1 VIVKRILEEYLAGSW
16 VNPDPAEPKSIDAFL
31 SNMIKVW
38 YHMGYDY
45 YWTGGLAGT
54 IFQGIYRSG
63 EDTASVSKGNR
74 IWMEEDKGMISN
86 WQEFEAYPWPDA
98 RKIPLRAYEYIS
110 RNLPEGMGIMMCFGM
125 GVFECVMNI
134 IVGYVPLCYMLHED
148 PDLVQA
154 IFDRVGQTIYD
165 LHERIIG
172 LPGMVGFFQGDDLGF
187 MSGTLVSPEH
197 LQRYVLPWHKKIA
210 KLAHDNGLLYI
221 LHSCGNLEA
230 IYDDLIDDVGIDAKH
245 SFEDKILPV
254 TAFKERYGSRTGTIG
269 GVDVGKLCTYTP
281 DQLRSYVENI
291 VDTCMPGGGYIL
303 GSGNSIA
310 NYIPITN
317 YLTMMDAGAGWKP

>member
-1 VIVKRILEEYLAGSW
+1 VIVRRILEEHLGGVW
-16 VNPDPAEPKSIDAFL
+16 VAPDPAVPESIDAFL
-31 SNMIKVW
+31 SNMINVW

-63 EDTASVSKGNR
+63 EDTAAVSKGNR

-98 RKIPLRAYEYIS
+98 GKIPLRTYDYIS

-148 PDLVQA
+148 PDLAQA
-154 IFDRVGQTIYD
+154 IFDKVGQTIYD
-165 LHERIIG
+165 LHARIIG
-172 LPGMVGFFQGDDLGF
+172 LPGMAGFFQGDDLGF
-187 MSGTLVSPEH
+187 MSGTLVSPDH
-197 LQRYVLPWHKKIA
+197 LRRYVLPWHKKIA

-230 IYDDLIDDVGIDAKH
+230 IYDELIDDVGIDAKH

-269 GVDVGKLCTYTP
+269 GVDVGNLCTFTP
-281 DQLRSYVENI
+281 DQLRGYVESI
-291 VDTCMPGGGYIL
+291 VDSCMPGGGYIL

-310 NYIPITN
+310 NYIPVTN
-317 YLTMMDAGAGWKP
+317 YLTMMDVGAGWRP